1 MKNTDHMNNIFDPAM
16 WVFIIYLIGF
26 FLLFK
31 FAGAVFG
38 ALVFGLY
45 LALIIELPATYLNK
59 LKFMPYKVSVVLCSI
74 LMFFLLAFAI
84 YSIFPILIEEGQRL
98 IPVIAAS
105 SQDINAQE
113 FFENLDPEI
122 VEYINSF
129 ISTIGQKFAEFGGT
143 ILNSVIK
150 VVPDAMTS
158 VIIFII
164 TATYFTTLSPIFKAN
179 IWRFFPKS
187 TRHKSIKFVKEYY
200 RDIRHFIGGQV
211 IIALIV
217 GTMVGAGTFISGIPY
232 SLFLGFLSGIT
243 NFIPFL
249 GVFIA
254 SIPALL
260 LGFVYGGFFGF
271 IKMLIVLII
280 ANQIESWVLSPRIQG
295 SRMKLNWF
303 AILLSILLAGT
314 ILGLAGVLLGI
325 PLLLFIKK
333 FWVEYIQESYNKL

>member
-1 MKNTDHMNNIFDPAM
+1 MKNTDNFSKVFDPAM
-16 WVFIIYLIGF
+16 WVFITYLVGF

-31 FAGAVFG
+31 FAGTVFG

-45 LALIIELPATYLNK
+45 LALIIELPAKYLSK
-59 LKFMPYKVSVVLCSI
+59 LKFIKYKASVIICSI
-74 LMFFLLAFAI
+74 IMFFLLAFAI

-98 IPVIAAS
+98 LPVIASS
-105 SQDINAQE
+105 SQEINTQE
-113 FFENLDPEI
+113 YFKNIDPEI
-122 VEYINSF
+122 IEYINSF
-129 ISTIGQKFAEFGGT
+129 IASIGQRFAEFGGT
-143 ILNSVIK
+143 ILNGIIQM
-150 VVPDAMTS
+150 VPDAMTS

-164 TATYFTTLSPIFKAN
+164 TATYFTALAPIFKLN

-187 TRHKSIKFVKEYY
+187 TRHKSIKFVKEFYL
-200 RDIRHFIGGQV
+200 DIRHFIGGQV
-211 IIALIV
+211 IIAILV

-260 LGFVYGGFFGF
+260 LGFVYGGIGGF
-271 IKMLIVLII
+271 IKMLIVLIV

-303 AILLSILLAGT
+303 AILLSILLAGS
-314 ILGLAGVLLGI
+314 ILGIAGVLLGI
-325 PLLLFIKK
+325 PMLLFFKK